1 MTMATI
7 TLLAALFSLAL
18 TIAVLW
24 INPFR
29 FSNQAFALVTLVQTA
44 WLGCV
49 YRAIQ
54 EGISL
59 HESRPDDLEYWF
71 RANAIVAS
79 LVPSCVWLL
88 MISIID
94 ETGKRRSAF
103 VRAWPMLAV
112 SIPLFILSYTDSF
125 VTRISPTL
133 FSRGIAY
140 YTFMLI
146 GIFVYFFCIYRI
158 SLEIRKHYGIRRV
171 ELQFLALNSGGAAL
185 LLGIVNVLGNYLNF
199 RPLNRFG
206 VFLLIAASALTA
218 WALLFH
224 RVFNAREVLLHL
236 YHRSTF
242 IVVTCGGFYFTW
254 SILHAYLAEPYGM
267 LISIGL
273 CGTMAVW
280 LNRSS
285 SEWFESGSRRK
296 LDAMRR
302 AAIEIGNTE
311 VRTEKLI
318 LKFEEM
324 LRTECHSEKCTLLFD
339 AGATYSGSDL
349 SLPKSRPGFGALLD
363 IGWTTPESLT
373 RRKKTDDLADLQG
386 FVRTHSLGLLIVTP
400 LESPNPSLILALG
413 LRADEAPFTY
423 PEVKRLQLLAALL
436 DNLLSRSRR
445 VTHAALQ
452 ARLEYLAVAS
462 RGLAH
467 DLKNLI
473 TPVSSYLVH
482 TEGLFARNSSAG
494 EVHAAAQRSTHVM
507 SDYVREN
514 LFFSE
519 KLTPRFEHFEVGKL
533 LEQVREVSQASAD
546 VRKVT
551 VQVADTCPVH
561 FVADRVLVQRMLIN
575 LVSNAIDASAPAG
588 VVTVSAADNRPG
600 WIRFE
605 VSDQGSG
612 IAPENLTRIFDPYF
626 TTKEFGDEQRGFGL
640 GLTIAQKIVLLHNG
654 HISASSRPGVGTT
667 FSIEL
672 PSAQIED
679 LPSPTRS
686 SAPVPTSIPSPSPI
700 IP

>member
-29 FSNQAFALVTLVQTA
+29 FSNQAFALVSLLQTTSLV
-44 WLGCV
+44 CV
-49 YRAIQ
+49 YRAMS
-54 EGISL
+54 ISPNAVSQNS
-59 HESRPDDLEYWF
+59 EELEFWL
-71 RANAIVAS
+71 RANSAIVAFLPAS
-79 LVPSCVWLL
+79 FWLL
-88 MISIID
+88 K
-94 ETGKRRSAF
+94 EA
-103 VRAWPMLAV
+103 
-112 SIPLFILSYTDSF
+112 ILSESSKFYAFTKALPLYAAAVLSLLPIYSNSF
-125 VTRISPTL
+125 L
-133 FSRGIAY
+133 SRGDNEQLARGYLYYIFTAASIAV
-140 YTFMLI
+140 F
-146 GIFVYFFCIYRI
+146 GCFVYKVI
-158 SLEIRKHYGIRRV
+158 SQIRLRTGVRRV
-171 ELQFLALNSGGAAL
+171 ELQFLALTAGGAAL
-185 LLGIVNVLGNYLNF
+185 IIGILNIFGNVLYSRELKNAGII
-199 RPLNRFG
+199 
-206 VFLLIAASALTA
+206 VLLAASALTA

>member
-7 TLLAALFSLAL
+7 TLIAGLFSLAL
-18 TIAVLW
+18 TLAVLW
-24 INPFR
+24 INPYR
-29 FSNQAFALVTLVQTA
+29 FSNQAFALATLVQTT

-49 YRAIQ
+49 YKAIQ
-54 EGISL
+54 AGASL
-59 HESRPDDLEYWF
+59 HESRPDDLEFWL
-71 RANAIVAS
+71 RANATVAS
-79 LVPSCVWLL
+79 LVPTCVWLV
-88 MISIID
+88 MISILD
-94 ETGKRRSAF
+94 VSGKRIAAF
-103 VRAWPMLAV
+103 LKAWPMLLV
-112 SIPLFILSYTDSF
+112 STVLIGLSSTDSF

-133 FSRGIAY
+133 FSRGLAY

-146 GIFVYFFCIYRI
+146 GICAYIVCIYRVSI
-158 SLEIRKHYGIRRV
+158 KIRNHCGIRRV
-171 ELQFLALNSGGAAL
+171 ELQFLALNAGGASL
-185 LLGIVNVLGNYLNF
+185 LLGILNVLGNYLNF

-206 VFLLIAASALTA
+206 IVLLLAASVLTA

-236 YHRSTF
+236 YHRITF
-242 IVVTCGGFYFTW
+242 IMVTCGGSYLTW
-254 SILHAYLAEPYGM
+254 SVLHAYVAEPYGM

-273 CGTMAVW
+273 WGTMAVW

-302 AAIEIGNTE
+302 TAIEIGNTE
-311 VRTEKLI
+311 VRTDKLI
-318 LKFEEM
+318 LRFEDM
-324 LRTECHSEKCTLLFD
+324 LRTECHAQNCTLLFD
-339 AGATYSGSDL
+339 AGATYSGSNL
-349 SLPKSRPGFGALLD
+349 SLPKCRPGFDALLE

-373 RRKKTDDLADLQG
+373 RRKRTDGLADLQR
-386 FVRTHSLGLLIVTP
+386 FVQTHSLGLLIVTP
-400 LESPNPSLILALG
+400 RESPNPSLIIALG
-413 LRADEAPFTY
+413 VRADEAPFTY
-423 PEVKRLQLLAALL
+423 PEVERLQSLAALL
-436 DNLLSRSRR
+436 DNLLARARR

-494 EVHAAAQRSTHVM
+494 EVHAAAQRSAHVM

-519 KLTPRFEHFEVGKL
+519 KLTPRFEDFEVGML
-533 LEQVREVSQASAD
+533 LDQVREVSQASAG
-546 VRKVT
+546 VHNVT
-551 VQVADTCPVH
+551 VQVADSCQER
-561 FVADRVLVQRMLIN
+561 FVADRVLLQRMLVN

-588 VVTVSAADNRPG
+588 IITVSAAETRPG

-626 TTKEFGDEQRGFGL
+626 TTKEFGDELRGFGL

-654 HISASSRPGVGTT
+654 QITVSSRSGVGTT

-672 PSAQIED
+672 PSAQKED
-679 LPSPTRS
+679 IPAPTRS
-686 SAPVPTSIPSPSPI
+686 TAPVPASFTSPSPI
-700 IP
+700 MP